1 MVVTGNLRGWRGH
14 TPAIVGLGA
23 KLTSAGVEVDYLWV
37 GKRSRA
43 QTVTLNVHI
52 STTESRRVR
61 VKWERFPVTPDGYG
75 DAWKDVSLEYDQTQN
90 RR

>member
-23 KLTSAGVEVDYLWV
+23 KLTSSGVEVDFLWV
-37 GKRSRA
+37 GKRSKA
-43 QTVTLNVHI
+43 KTVVLNVHD

-61 VKWERFPVTPDGYG
+61 VKWERFPVTLDGYG
-75 DAWKDVSLEYDQTQN
+75 DAWKDVTLEYDQAQE